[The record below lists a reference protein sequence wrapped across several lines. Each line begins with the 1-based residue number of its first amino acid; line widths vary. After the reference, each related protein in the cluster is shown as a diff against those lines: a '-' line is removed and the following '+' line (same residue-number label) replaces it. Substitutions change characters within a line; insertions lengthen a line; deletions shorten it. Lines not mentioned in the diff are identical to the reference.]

1 MNTTS
6 LLTAAL
12 ASLAV
17 LGVSAV
23 PSATTPAP
31 APAQDLN
38 HPGEISVVGVGE
50 IDLEPDRAQVT
61 LGAVFQAETAG
72 EAQLRVNR
80 VLAQVIDDVRDLD
93 IRGTVIQTSSISIQP
108 IYDSQRN
115 RAPRITGYR
124 ASNSVSVQVDDVS
137 QVGRV
142 MDVGVA
148 HEANQGFGVTFSL
161 QDRAAAE
168 REALRLAVA
177 EARKKAD
184 VIASELAMGDLRI
197 ARVTEQGA
205 EPPRPIIQRG
215 VESVAMMRSADAAPT
230 PIEGGKITVRA
241 QVTMDCVIGD

>member
-1 MNTTS
+1 MNTNT

-12 ASLAV
+12 ASVAL
-17 LGVSAV
+17 LGVAAV
-23 PSATTPAP
+23 PSTTTPAP
-31 APAQDLN
+31 ARDLDT
-38 HPGEISVVGVGE
+38 PCDLSVVGVGE
-50 IDLEPDRAQVT
+50 IALEPDRAQVT
-61 LGAVFQAETAG
+61 LGATFQAETAG

-80 VLAQVIDDVRDLD
+80 VLAKVIDDVRDLD
-93 IRGTVIQTSSISIQP
+93 IQGTVIQTSSISIHP
-108 IYDSQRN
+108 IYDNQRN
-115 RAPRITGYR
+115 REPRITGYR

-148 HEANQGFGVTFSL
+148 HEANQGFGVTFML

-177 EARKKAD
+177 EARRKAD
-184 VIASELAMGDLRI
+184 VIASELAMGDLRV

-215 VESVAMMRSADAAPT
+215 IESRAMMATADAAPT
-230 PIEGGKITVRA
+230 PIEGGKISVRA